1 MAEAINGEEV
11 YLKLREFL
19 DAMPGGFP
27 ATASGVEMRILRK
40 LFTPGYAN
48 MVLCMTRDL
57 ESPAA
62 IARRRGMQ
70 EEEAADM
77 LEAMAARGLIGRVTE
92 GGEVR
97 YRAEQFL
104 VGIYELQ
111 GRDIDREF
119 SQLVEEYIPYLGLSW
134 ASIKTDQMRVVP
146 VASAVDVTPEIATYD
161 RVRDLVK
168 SRGTMGVC
176 ECLCSKQ
183 QGFLGNSC
191 RYPLEKCMVF
201 DEDLDFYIENGFPI
215 RRIDLEEALQLLD
228 RSEELGL
235 VLRPDNAQE
244 IRFVCSCCSCCCPS
258 LRFMKA
264 FPNPG
269 DLIHSNY
276 RSTIDPDRCDTCAV
290 CIERCPMDAIVEG
303 EEFMEINRARCIGCG
318 VCLSSCPQDAISL
331 VQREDAAAP
340 PRDWNETL
348 HRIAVERGLE

>member
-1 MAEAINGEEV
+1 MAEAINEEEV
-11 YLKLREFL
+11 YVKLREFL

-27 ATASGVEMRILRK
+27 ATDSGVEMRILRK
-40 LFTPGYAN
+40 LFTPEDAS
-48 MVLCMTRDL
+48 MFLSMSRDPQ
-57 ESPAA
+57 SPAA
-62 IARRRGMQ
+62 IAQRRGVT
-70 EEEAADM
+70 EEEAVDTLAF
-77 LEAMAARGLIGRVTE
+77 MASRGLISRVKE
-92 GGEVR
+92 GDEVL

-111 GRDIDREF
+111 GRNIDQEF
-119 SQLVEEYIPYLGLSW
+119 SQLMEEYIPYLGLSW
-134 ASIKTDQMRVVP
+134 ASLKTDQMRIVP

-168 SRGTMGVC
+168 SQGSMGVC

-183 QGFLGNSC
+183 QGFLGNDC

-201 DEDLDFYIENGFPI
+201 DEDIDYYIENGFPL
-215 RRIDLEEALQLLD
+215 RRIDLDEALQLLD

-264 FPNPG
+264 FPNPA

-318 VCLSSCPQDAISL
+318 VCLPTCPQDAISL

-340 PRDWNETL
+340 PRDWDETL
-348 HRIAVERGLE
+348 HRIAVERGLS